1 MVSIEYSTVAIPERW
16 ILESMTTFQPTSLV
30 ARLVAP
36 AAVGATAVAGCAA
49 IWLGDPTTPGGV
61 LPVCPFKALTGLDC
75 PACGGLRMVY
85 SLLHGDV
92 LAALHYN
99 AVALVSVAFLT
110 VCFVAWTRSRW
121 RGEADWNPPW
131 LRGWVPAITLTVF
144 VAWFVIR
151 LIPIAPFTALRV

>member
-1 MVSIEYSTVAIPERW
+1 
-16 ILESMTTFQPTSLV
+16 MTTTRAAPLAS
-30 ARLVAP
+30 RLAAP
-36 AAVGATAVAGCAA
+36 AAVASVTAASCAA

-92 LAALHYN
+92 LGALRYN
-99 AVALVSVAFLT
+99 AVALVAVAFLAI
-110 VCFVAWTRSRW
+110 CFVAWTRSRW
-121 RGEADWNPPW
+121 RGEPDWNPPW
-131 LRGWVPAITLTVF
+131 LRGWVPTITLTVF

-151 LIPIAPFTALRV
+151 LIPVAPFTALRV

>member
-1 MVSIEYSTVAIPERW
+1 MTISRPSTVA
-16 ILESMTTFQPTSLV
+16 S
-30 ARLVAP
+30 RLAAP
-36 AAVGATAVAGCAA
+36 VAVGAAAVAGCAA

-85 SLLHGDV
+85 SLMHGDV
-92 LAALHYN
+92 LAALRYN
-99 AVALVSVAFLT
+99 AVALVALGFLA

-121 RGEADWNPPW
+121 RGATDWSPPW
-131 LRGWVPAITLTVF
+131 LRGWVASIILVVF

>member
-1 MVSIEYSTVAIPERW
+1 MTTSRPSTVA
-16 ILESMTTFQPTSLV
+16 S
-30 ARLVAP
+30 RLAAP
-36 AAVGATAVAGCAA
+36 VVVGAVAVAGCTA

-85 SLLHGDV
+85 SLMHGDV
-92 LAALHYN
+92 LAALRYN
-99 AVALVSVAFLT
+99 AVALVALGFLA

-121 RGEADWNPPW
+121 RGVTDWNPPW
-131 LRGWVPAITLTVF
+131 LRGWVASIILVVF
-144 VAWFVIR
+144 AAWFVIR

>member
-1 MVSIEYSTVAIPERW
+1 
-16 ILESMTTFQPTSLV
+16 MTTTRSASL
-30 ARLVAP
+30 ASRLAAP
-36 AAVGATAVAGCAA
+36 VVVGAAAVAGCAA

-85 SLLHGDV
+85 SLMHGDV
-92 LAALHYN
+92 LAALRYN
-99 AVALVSVAFLT
+99 AVALVALGFLA

-121 RGEADWNPPW
+121 RGAADWSPPW
-131 LRGWVPAITLTVF
+131 LRGWVASIILAVF
-144 VAWFVIR
+144 AAWFVIR

>member
-1 MVSIEYSTVAIPERW
+1 
-16 ILESMTTFQPTSLV
+16 MTTSRSTTIAS
-30 ARLVAP
+30 RLVAP
-36 AAVGATAVAGCAA
+36 AAVAGVAAAGCAA
-49 IWLGDPTTPGGV
+49 VWFGDPTTPGGV

-85 SLLHGDV
+85 SVMHGDV
-92 LAALHYN
+92 LGALYYN
-99 AVALVSVAFLT
+99 AVALVALGFLT

-131 LRGWVPAITLTVF
+131 LRGWVPAIIVVVF
-144 VAWFVIR
+144 VAWFAIR

>member
-1 MVSIEYSTVAIPERW
+1 MTTSSPSTVA
-16 ILESMTTFQPTSLV
+16 S
-30 ARLVAP
+30 RLAAP
-36 AAVGATAVAGCAA
+36 VAVGAVAVAGCAA

-85 SLLHGDV
+85 SLMHGDV
-92 LAALHYN
+92 LAALRYN
-99 AVALVSVAFLT
+99 AVALVALGFLA

-121 RGEADWNPPW
+121 RGAADWNPPW
-131 LRGWVPAITLTVF
+131 LRGWVASIILVVF
-144 VAWFVIR
+144 AAWFVIR